1 VEAAAPFRYDGD
13 AARRGPIIAALER
26 VIDPELAVDIVNLG
40 LVQDVASTADET
52 RVRLTLTSAA
62 CPMGELIVLEV
73 EQELAAVLGPG
84 HRVEVSLCWTPA
96 WAPERMS
103 ARARSLLGWE

>member
-1 VEAAAPFRYDGD
+1 MIPAAPFPYDGD
-13 AARRGPIIAALER
+13 PARRGPIVAALER

-40 LVQDVASTADET
+40 LVQHVASTADET

-62 CPMGELIVLEV
+62 CPMGEMIVLDV
-73 EQELAAVLGPG
+73 EQELGAVLGLG

-96 WAPERMS
+96 WRPERMS
-103 ARARSLLGWE
+103 ARAQSLLGWD

>member
-1 VEAAAPFRYDGD
+1 VEPAAPFPYDGD

-62 CPMGELIVLEV
+62 CPMGQMIVLEIE
-73 EQELAAVLGPG
+73 EQLRAVLGPD
-84 HRVEVSLCWTPA
+84 HRVQVSLCRTPA
-96 WAPERMS
+96 WRPERMS